1 MSLLAN
7 IVNYV
12 ADVDTSE
19 PQDVTVHDFTQR
31 YKNHDLLLVADNED
45 YDVYHAFVFSDTVFE
60 VGQFLTVNFGEDTGV
75 EDIVT
80 FIIEDLDYCVD
91 ENGTAFEL
99 ILRVVEELD
108 I

>member
-1 MSLLAN
+1 MSLLTN
-7 IVNYV
+7 MDNYV
-12 ADVDTSE
+12 VDVDTSE
-19 PQDVTVHDFTQR
+19 PQDVTVHDFTRR

-60 VGQFLTVNFGEDTGV
+60 VGQFLTVDFGEDTGV

-80 FIIEDLDYCVD
+80 FVIEGFDCVD
-91 ENGTAFEL
+91 IDGTAFEL

>member
-7 IVNYV
+7 MINYV
-12 ADVDTSE
+12 ADVNTSE

-45 YDVYHAFVFSDTVFE
+45 YDVYHAFVFSDAVFE
-60 VGQFLTVNFGEDTGV
+60 VGQFLTVDFGEGTAV
-75 EDIVT
+75 ENIVT
-80 FIIEDLDYCVD
+80 FIIEGFDCIDA
-91 ENGTAFEL
+91 EGTAFEL
-99 ILRVVEELD
+99 VLRVVEELD